1 MLKIQLRFSGFLF
14 FVFLFFSGTHAL
26 WHLGTIFFK
35 ETAMIAHIKTPIPGP
50 NSQKYKEL
58 SKKYESGCLN
68 LQAPI
73 VWDHAQGVQVWDV
86 DGNSFIDWTSGVLV
100 TNVGHSHP
108 KLAEA
113 IGKQAHRL
121 LNCYD
126 SPTVERITLAERMVK
141 LAPKNLDT
149 AFFATVGSEAVDAA
163 VRVAKRFSGK
173 FEIISFYGAFHGR
186 TMGTMSLAGKMG
198 TKKKFGPVIPGIIH
212 VPYPDPY
219 RNPFGSAAVGDV
231 AAQCLEF
238 MDNTIYAQSTG
249 EIAGL
254 IIEPYQGASGFI
266 FPPDGFLKSLEQW
279 CTAHDVVFILDEVQ
293 ASFGRTG
300 KFLALEWEDL
310 HPHMVTIGKGI
321 GSGIPISCLLAESRL
336 MNSLGEGEMSSTW
349 GGNPLCCAASH
360 AILDIFDE
368 EGLSENARV
377 IGEHMKA
384 RLTAM
389 KDKCRY
395 LGDVRGRGL
404 VMGLDIVK
412 DKKTKE
418 RDPQTT
424 RKIIDECCR
433 YGLLIG
439 AVSGNVIRVAPP
451 LVITKA
457 EADESLDIMEKVLT
471 SL

>member
-1 MLKIQLRFSGFLF
+1 
-14 FVFLFFSGTHAL
+14 
-26 WHLGTIFFK
+26 
-35 ETAMIAHIKTPIPGP
+35 MIANVKTPIPGP
-50 NSQKYKEL
+50 NSQKLKDL
-58 SKKYESGCLN
+58 SAKYESGCLN

-100 TNVGHSHP
+100 TNVGHAHP
-108 KLAEA
+108 KLADA
-113 IGKQAHRL
+113 VSRQAHRL

-126 SPTVERITLAERMVK
+126 SPTAERITLAERMVG
-141 LAPKNLDT
+141 LAPSNLDT

-163 VRVAKRFSGK
+163 VRTAKHFTGK
-173 FEIISFYGAFHGR
+173 FEIIAFYGAFHGR
-186 TMGTMSLAGKMG
+186 TMGTMALAGKTS
-198 TKKKFGPVIPGIIH
+198 TKKHFGPVMPGVIH

-219 RNPFGSAAVGDV
+219 RSPFGSDTSDV

-238 MDNTIYAQSTG
+238 MDKAVYAQSTG
-249 EIAGL
+249 EVAAL
-254 IIEPYQGASGFI
+254 IIEPYQGSSGFI

-279 CTAHDVVFILDEVQ
+279 CKDHGILFILDEVQ

-310 HPHMVTIGKGI
+310 HPNMVTIGKGI
-321 GSGIPISCLLAESRL
+321 GSGMPISCLLAESRI
-336 MNSLGEGEMSSTW
+336 MDSLGEGEMSSTW
-349 GGNPLCCAASH
+349 GGNPICCAATH
-360 AILDIFDE
+360 AILDIFKE
-368 EGLSENARV
+368 ENLVENSRT

-389 KDKCRY
+389 QDKCRY
-395 LGDVRGRGL
+395 LGNVRGRGL

-424 RKIIDECCR
+424 RKIIEECCKK
-433 YGLLIG
+433 GLIIG
-439 AVSGNVIRVAPP
+439 AVAGNVIRVAPP
-451 LVITKA
+451 LVITKDQ
-457 EADESLDIMEKVLT
+457 ADESLDIMEKVLT